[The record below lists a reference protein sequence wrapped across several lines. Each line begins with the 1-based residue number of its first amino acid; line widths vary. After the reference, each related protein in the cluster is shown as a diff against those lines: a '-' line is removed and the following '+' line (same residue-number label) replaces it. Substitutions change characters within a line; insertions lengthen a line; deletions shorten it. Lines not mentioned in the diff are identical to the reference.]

1 MKKYRDEKFE
11 TMPLSELQRFQ
22 LDHLKKTIQRVYEK
36 VPFYRSKFDETGIRP
51 KDIKKLND
59 LAKLPFTQKTDLRDH
74 YPSGFLAVPMNR
86 VSKIHAS
93 SGTTGKP
100 IVSFYTSTDIDKWAE
115 CVARKMVAG
124 GISSDDVFQIALGMG
139 LFTGGLGYYHG
150 ALKVGAMIV
159 PTAAGQTERQIMLM
173 QDFQTTAFTSTPS
186 YALTIAERA
195 QEMGIDLSR
204 LRLRVGIIG
213 AEPWSNEM
221 RKEIEVKMGIKAID
235 TYGLT
240 ELCGPGVAY
249 ECQEQN
255 GLHLNEDHFIP
266 EIIDPSTGQVLP
278 LGAIGEL
285 VLTSIQRE
293 AMPMI
298 RFRTRDITSLSRE
311 KCKCGRTLIK
321 MARVQGRTDD
331 MLIIGGVNVF
341 PSQIESLLLDIKEIE
356 PQYMIYIRKK
366 GYLDSLH
373 VDVEAKQEVYEGGS
387 EKIMELENR
396 ISNHLREMIGIGI
409 RVRLVPPKSIAR
421 SEGKAKRVID
431 ERNR

>member
-1 MKKYRDEKFE
+1 MKKYWDKKFE
-11 TMPLSELQRFQ
+11 TIPLKELERFQ
-22 LDHLKKTIQRVYEK
+22 LDHLKKNIQRAYEK
-36 VPFYRSKFDETGIRP
+36 VPFYRNKFDETGMRP

-59 LAKLPFTQKTDLRDH
+59 LAKLPFTQKTDLRDY
-74 YPSGFLAVPMNR
+74 YPSGFLAVPMSR

-100 IVSFYTSTDIDKWAE
+100 VVSFYTPTDIDKWAE
-115 CVARKMVAG
+115 CVARKLVAG
-124 GISSDDVFQIALGMG
+124 GVSSKDVFQIALGMG

-159 PTAAGQTERQIMLM
+159 PTASGQTERQIMLM

-195 QEMGIDLSR
+195 QEMGIDLNR

-221 RKEIEVKMGIKAID
+221 RKEIEGKMGIKAVD

-278 LGAIGEL
+278 LGTRGEL

-341 PSQIESLLLDIKEIE
+341 PSQIESLLLDITEIE
-356 PQYMIYIRKK
+356 PQYMVFVRKK
-366 GYLDSLH
+366 GYLDALH
-373 VDVEAKQEVYEGGS
+373 VDVEAKPEVYGNQTPN
-387 EKIMELENR
+387 MLDLENK

-409 RVRLVPPKSIAR
+409 GVRVVPPKSIAR
-421 SEGKAKRVID
+421 SEGKVRRVID
-431 ERNR
+431 ERAK